1 MLAISLLATQSYART
16 PMLARPAVQV
26 SMGRTMQVRMSTIM
40 PPEGFVWSAVP
51 ELNPTPFGT
60 ADAEPAAISTT
71 AAEPAQ
77 QIRVS
82 QVRMQSIGKK
92 EQQSRVSQAM
102 EIKPVAETSAR
113 AAGLALAL
121 DDGTR
126 KSHSVAENTAF
137 VTGFFRGIATK
148 TAFSQLVCS
157 LYFVYEAMEKSFD
170 ETKDAGVKAL
180 DYNSLRRMPALE
192 EDMAYYFGT
201 EWRSTVR
208 PSPATQEYASR
219 VRKIAGTQPHLLIA
233 HMYTRYLGDLFGGQM
248 MGGMARRS
256 LSLDGGRGT
265 AFYQFDE
272 IPNAKPFIEEWYTQ
286 LNALEL
292 SAKQKQEIV
301 DEANLVFALN
311 IKLFDEL
318 DGNPAKALWALASDA
333 LKRALGIGSR
343 SRAATA

>member
-51 ELNPTPFGT
+51 ELNPFGT
-60 ADAEPAAISTT
+60 ADAEPAAIST
-71 AAEPAQ
+71 AAAQ
-77 QIRVS
+77 QSRVS
-82 QVRMQSIGKK
+82 PVRMQNAGTK

>member
-1 MLAISLLATQSYART
+1 
-16 PMLARPAVQV
+16 
-26 SMGRTMQVRMSTIM
+26 MQN
-40 PPEGFVWSAVP
+40 A
-51 ELNPTPFGT
+51 GT
-60 ADAEPAAISTT
+60 
-71 AAEPAQ
+71 
-77 QIRVS
+77 
-82 QVRMQSIGKK
+82 K

-148 TAFSQLVCS
+148 AAFSQLVCS
-157 LYFVYEAMEKSFD
+157 LYFVYEAMEKSFE
-170 ETKDAGVKAL
+170 ETKDPGVKAL
-180 DYNSLRRMPALE
+180 DYSSLRRMPALE

-343 SRAATA
+343 SRAAAV